1 MRTPLIHKRNRLSRG
16 FVMVSVMWM
25 GLGLLL
31 AVTGFVSQS
40 RLGAL
45 GIRAEVETLR
55 AQELARSGLNLA
67 LAELTRNVGSTS
79 SGIPRANALSYALAE
94 GRVDVTITDEAGKVD
109 INEAPVEI
117 LRPLLQGLVQGA
129 DAFDATNMAQTIV
142 ATRRD
147 SGLYRTLDTL
157 LIQFDIT
164 GPSAAAMRRVMTV
177 HNYTPRVDPR
187 SAPALVLAAI
197 PGLGPAEA
205 AEIIQRRAQGGTLPR
220 FGTAAV
226 WLGPRTGP
234 VYHLRSEA
242 RMTGGITAKVTALVR
257 SNGLAFGSDKLRF
270 EVLEW
275 RTGS

>member
-1 MRTPLIHKRNRLSRG
+1 MRASLILRRSRRTRG

-45 GIRAEVETLR
+45 SIRAEVETLR

-67 LAELTRNVGSTS
+67 LAELTRRVTS
-79 SGIPRANALSYALAE
+79 DTSATTLNYALAE
-94 GRVDVTITDEAGKVD
+94 GRVAVTITDEAGKID

-117 LRPLLQGLVQGA
+117 LRPLLQGVVQGA

-142 ATRRD
+142 STRRD
-147 SGLYRTLDTL
+147 SGPYRALDTL
-157 LIQFDIT
+157 FAQFGISGST
-164 GPSAAAMRRVMTV
+164 ASALRRVMTV
-177 HNYTPRVDPR
+177 HNYTSRVDPQ

-197 PGLGPAEA
+197 PGLGPSDAE
-205 AEIIQRRAQGGTLPR
+205 EIIRLRGQGAALPR

-226 WLGPRTGP
+226 WLAPRTGP
-234 VYHLRSEA
+234 VYHLTSQVK
-242 RMTGGITAKVTALVR
+242 MTGGITAEVTALVR
-257 SNGLAFGSDKLRF
+257 SNGLAFGSDRLRF
-270 EVLEW
+270 EVMEW